1 MRQHVSYII
10 GGSMKVVL
18 DANIFC
24 RDLRLSSTN
33 FRVFRDGLHLVPGD
47 LKIPEV
53 VVDEVVNCFR
63 EDLSAAVSGSAK
75 AASTLGRLLPQADQ
89 PPGIEIDEAAQV
101 REYREWLLSTLDAM
115 GAAILPYP
123 NIPHKT
129 VVQRDL
135 ERKQPFKKGGAG
147 YRDFLIWES
156 VRRLMIGGLERVV
169 LVTANKKDFGEGP
182 GVADDLAKDIL
193 NPNRIEVVQTLE
205 SFNEAFI
212 IPKLAMVD
220 EMKERLEAEAGFLFD
235 IPRWLK
241 ENLVDTLKDEDYLE
255 SYVLGFPD
263 GVGGVRAKEV
273 ISLKSF
279 VVDEVLQLNEEEV
292 LVRVKVQVEALFGVD
307 VDWDDYINNEEVQD
321 FVGSTDPFDSLW
333 TDHVD
338 TLTLGFN
345 FVLDST
351 GKHLI
356 ESELGSIDGPCASAD
371 WGSW

>member
-1 MRQHVSYII
+1 
-10 GGSMKVVL
+10 MKVVL
-18 DANIFC
+18 DTNIFC
-24 RDLRLSSTN
+24 RDLRLVSTN
-33 FRVFRDGLHLVPGD
+33 FRVFRDGLHLIPGD
-47 LKIPEV
+47 LVIPEV

-63 EDLSAAVSGSAK
+63 EDLSEAVSGATK
-75 AASTLGRLLPQADQ
+75 ATSTLGRLLPGAHQLPEIQ
-89 PPGIEIDEAAQV
+89 IDEVAQV
-101 REYREWLLSTLDAM
+101 HEYREWLLSALEGM
-115 GAAILPYP
+115 GAEVLPYP
-123 NIPHKT
+123 NVPHKT

-156 VRRLMIGGLERVV
+156 VRRLMVGGLERVV

-182 GVADDLAKDIL
+182 RVADDLAKDIL
-193 NPNRIEVVQTLE
+193 NPNRVEVVQALE
-205 SFNEAFI
+205 LFNEAFI

-241 ENLVDTLKDEDYLE
+241 KNLVDALRDEEYLG

-263 GVGGVRAKEV
+263 GVGRVRAKEV

-279 VVDEVLQLNEEEV
+279 AVDEILQLNEDEV
-292 LVRVKVQVEALFGVD
+292 LVRVKVKVEALFSVD
-307 VDWDDYINNEEVQD
+307 VDWDDYVNNEEVQD
-321 FVGSTDPFDSLW
+321 FVGSADPFDTLW

-345 FVLDST
+345 FILDST
-351 GKHLI
+351 GTHLV